1 MKREDINLFLE
12 SLKIV
17 LSGDIDKL
25 FLKTEGSNE
34 SLKTRKYNKNLKIIE
49 DAINKIDDET
59 ELFLICLKDGISSLN
74 PNKEMLIKIQNLFN
88 ITGEKEDKE
97 RVSYLFVTKF
107 KNVLDSYI
115 PNEFDLKY
123 ICKIMDITIED

>member
-17 LSGDIDKL
+17 LSGDINKL
-25 FLKTEGSNE
+25 FLKTEGGDE

-49 DAINKIDDET
+49 DAINKVDDET

-74 PNKEMLIKIQNLFN
+74 PSKELLIKIQNIFSLS
-88 ITGEKEDKE
+88 GEDKE
-97 RVSYLFVTKF
+97 RQSYLFITKF
-107 KNVLDSYI
+107 TVYLYV
-115 PNEFDLKY
+115 
-123 ICKIMDITIED
+123 

>member
-17 LSGDIDKL
+17 LASNITNL
-25 FLKTEGSNE
+25 FLKTEGE
-34 SLKTRKYNKNLKIIE
+34 EGAKTRKYNKNLEIIE
-49 DAINKIDDET
+49 DAINKNDDDT

-74 PNKEMLIKIQNLFN
+74 PSKELLIKIQNIFSLS
-88 ITGEKEDKE
+88 GEDKE
-97 RVSYLFVTKF
+97 RQSYLFITKF
-107 KNVLDSYI
+107 KKILDSYI

-123 ICKIMDITIED
+123 ICKIMNITIED